1 MNFETIIYEERNNVA
16 WITLNRPDVLNAF
29 NRQMQI
35 ELRETWRA
43 LRENDD
49 VNAVVVNAAGEKAF
63 CTGIDRTE
71 TMGEEFPPASGKTVG
86 SPSATPFMFDDPG
99 KHIGPRSNDFCKPVI
114 AAVHGMACGGAFY
127 ILGEVDIIVASDDAT
142 FFDRH
147 VPTGLP
153 PPFSPFTCCKRLP

>member
-1 MNFETIIYEERNNVA
+1 MLTSAKLVGGTALNFETIIYEERNNVA

-71 TMGEEFPPASGKTVG
+71 TMGDEVPPPSGKTVG
-86 SPSATPFMFDDPG
+86 PPSATPFMFDDPG
-99 KHIGPRSNDFCKPVI
+99 KNIGPRPNDFSKPGI
-114 AAVHGMACGGAFY
+114 AGG
-127 ILGEVDIIVASDDAT
+127 
-142 FFDRH
+142 
-147 VPTGLP
+147 PGLE
-153 PPFSPFTCCKRLP
+153 